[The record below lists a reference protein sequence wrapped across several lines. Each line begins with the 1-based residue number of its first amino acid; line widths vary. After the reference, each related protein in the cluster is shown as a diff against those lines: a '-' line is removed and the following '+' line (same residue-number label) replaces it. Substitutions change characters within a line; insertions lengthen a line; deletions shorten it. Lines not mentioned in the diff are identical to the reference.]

1 MVFKD
6 SINLITIQYLFMAS
20 YLELENRIATLEKD
34 INCKK
39 LQEKVILL
47 EKEIKHI
54 KAVLQYQLR
63 SKRN

>member
-1 MVFKD
+1 MVITD
-6 SINLITIQYLFMAS
+6 SINLTTIQYHFMTS

-39 LQEKVILL
+39 LQDKVNLL
-47 EKEIKHI
+47 EKEIMHI

>member
-1 MVFKD
+1 
-6 SINLITIQYLFMAS
+6 MAS

-39 LQEKVILL
+39 LQEKVNLL